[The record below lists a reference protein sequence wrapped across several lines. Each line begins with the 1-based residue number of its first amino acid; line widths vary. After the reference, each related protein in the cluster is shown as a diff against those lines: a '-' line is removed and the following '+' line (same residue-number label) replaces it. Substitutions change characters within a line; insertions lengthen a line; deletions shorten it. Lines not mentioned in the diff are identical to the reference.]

1 MSTIAMCSSANF
13 YRQVVDVQ
21 AELEKFG
28 YEVIIP
34 AAAEQMKKSGDYDV
48 SHVKTW
54 FDDDTDYHKK
64 AALIRG
70 HFIEIEAADCIL
82 VLNNEK
88 HGIKNYIGGNVLME
102 MAIAFYLNKPIFILN
117 DVPEESTF
125 LEEIKGMEPV
135 LLHGDVDKF
144 PTEYKRLTGAS

>member
-1 MSTIAMCSSANF
+1 MPTIAICSSANF

-21 AELEKFG
+21 AELEKLG
-28 YEVIIP
+28 YEAIIP
-34 AAAEQMKKSGDYDV
+34 ATAERMKKSGNYDV

-54 FDDDTDYHKK
+54 FNNDNDYHKK
-64 AALIRG
+64 ATLIRG
-70 HFIEIEAADCIL
+70 HFKEIEVADCIL

-88 HGIKNYIGGNVLME
+88 HGIQNYIGGNVLME

-144 PTEYKRLTGAS
+144 PSEYKKLTGAS